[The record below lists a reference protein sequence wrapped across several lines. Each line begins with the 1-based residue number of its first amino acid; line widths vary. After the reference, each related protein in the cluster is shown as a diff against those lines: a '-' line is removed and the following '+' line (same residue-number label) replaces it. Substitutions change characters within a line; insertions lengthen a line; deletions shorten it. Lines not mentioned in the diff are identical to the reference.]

1 MCEISSP
8 RMLASTTDVVATHII
23 TTIIIAE
30 MIQGNINGID
40 TMTDG
45 LSTIEVAETDS
56 DGMTIET
63 EEATTMAESD
73 RNAMQIISTTTKRI
87 RNG

>member
-1 MCEISSP
+1 MSEISSP

-30 MIQGNINGID
+30 MIQGNINVTD

-63 EEATTMAESD
+63 EEATTMVEND
-73 RNAMQIISTTTKRI
+73 QNAMQTI
-87 RNG
+87 

>member
-1 MCEISSP
+1 
-8 RMLASTTDVVATHII
+8 MLASTTDVVATHII

-30 MIQGNINGID
+30 MIQGNINVID

-56 DGMTIET
+56 DGTTIET
-63 EEATTMAESD
+63 AEATTMAESD
-73 RNAMQIISTTTKRI
+73 RNAMLII
-87 RNG
+87 

>member
-1 MCEISSP
+1 
-8 RMLASTTDVVATHII
+8 MLASTTDVVATHII

-30 MIQGNINGID
+30 MIQGNINVID

-56 DGMTIET
+56 GGTTIET

>member
-1 MCEISSP
+1 
-8 RMLASTTDVVATHII
+8 MLASTTDVVATHII

>member
-1 MCEISSP
+1 
-8 RMLASTTDVVATHII
+8 MLASTTDVVATHII

-30 MIQGNINGID
+30 MIQGNINVTD

-63 EEATTMAESD
+63 EEATTMVEND
-73 RNAMQIISTTTKRI
+73 QNAMQTI
-87 RNG
+87 

>member
-1 MCEISSP
+1 
-8 RMLASTTDVVATHII
+8 MLASTTDVVATHII

-30 MIQGNINGID
+30 MIQGNINVTD

-63 EEATTMAESD
+63 EEATTMVEND
-73 RNAMQIISTTTKRI
+73 QNAIQII
-87 RNG
+87 